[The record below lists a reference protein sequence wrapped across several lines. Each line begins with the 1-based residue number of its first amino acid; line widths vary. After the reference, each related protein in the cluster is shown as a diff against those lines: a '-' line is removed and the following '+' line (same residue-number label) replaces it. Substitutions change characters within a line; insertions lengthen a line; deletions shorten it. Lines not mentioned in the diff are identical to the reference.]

1 MHDEKQRFSLRKLS
15 VGLASVLIG
24 VSFFEAGQTVK
35 ADTVNTQEK
44 ATSGVVQE
52 ESKQTGYNAHETNQ
66 NQEVAIK
73 QNSQAENSASFD
85 SANNTE
91 ANNLANQASVNK
103 TQNSQTGQDNSQLN
117 SQNEIIKQTKVDNT
131 SNHTQINNNSQLA
144 SQNGQ
149 ETSQNSVNEAQ
160 NKVQNVSSETNPQAV
175 NKISQDLTK
184 TQAFNLKATK
194 QHVFAASLAESKVQ
208 TNLDLN
214 TQTDPSKLSQSDFK
228 NQHYTTAGWTSLDNN
243 TKVAKK
249 SSIEYAEAPSGE
261 FDLSKTEKVLQPGLH
276 LEAQVDKQDI
286 KKGNQILVGSIVA
299 TNGKPNQNLIFAHYD
314 DVAAGGNDCFI
325 NNQRIGNFYS
335 VDRLDNEVDFML
347 NVDTDLDLAVD
358 PTIKLDVAAKYNVT
372 HLAPKPMPYHA
383 GDPNNNIKGGK
394 DLKNAVKDIGDTY
407 YLVTPNNI
415 YQTKI
420 VADLTPTE
428 THSLPGLNN
437 KKDSMYN
444 DTNQIGTEYS
454 GVNYLS
460 TISGTTLIGTY
471 KVQSSANTLTDE
483 FAVAPWFKVRY
494 YPVLNT
500 QVIYDSLPSDFAEG
514 GPSADFLGI
523 NYKTYNK
530 NMSQNELQKALAANT
545 IGVSQ
550 QNDGSLIFAY
560 KIDTDKFSKLGENYV
575 KFIVNN
581 SVDANITRKD
591 QKDQLMQ
598 DTINYYRQR
607 NFVPTDITI
616 LTPTNLKQGTES
628 TSSVITVS
636 DLDNQNLVNTM
647 DHAVNGSNNQAEAYR
662 TAYIHYVDDDNNE
675 KTLSNDSIMGI
686 RNQDATYNLNI
697 PSGYALNNTNPG
709 VNWHFDN
716 DNTKV
721 IYTFYDDQNQN
732 SNNPIVIHLKH
743 IKKTVTLD
751 DPSEKMQL
759 NQSRQRII
767 HYVYS
772 DGEKA
777 LEDTVQTV
785 NFTRSAIKDMVT
797 GVLSNFTPWSAN
809 TNYGE
814 VMVKHLTGYTPNEQ
828 VVESMQ
834 ASPDTNIENYVVY
847 SPNKQVINVKFVDD
861 TTGQV
866 LDTITKTGYTDADSG
881 YSTKDDLNNY
891 FSRGYDL
898 VSDATNGSD
907 LRFDSDD
914 FEDNQNY
921 TVHLKHGLSQKEITN
936 QVTRTINYVNN
947 QNQEIAP
954 SVNNVITFK
963 GTEVTDKVN
972 GVKTINW
979 NNNQQIFDYAKSPIV
994 KGFTPDKY
1002 GIDQVVVNPDD
1013 SDLKYVVTYMPDTQ
1027 YAKFNYID
1035 DNSGDLL
1042 LADTMHG
1049 DSFTPI
1055 NYQTDN
1061 EIKHLLNKGYVLVSD
1076 ATKGQSL
1083 KFDDDKNI
1091 DQTYEIHVKHNVIE
1105 INRDHPGKPGQALVE
1120 TNPNGAVYPENSD
1133 VVDKTVNRTINY
1145 LYANGKKANDAVH
1158 DSVNFTRTMMLDAVT
1173 GRVISDKW
1181 SGPEDFKEVTS
1192 PEHPGYMSN
1201 MASVINNGV
1210 TYKDSPIE
1218 VNVVY
1223 SADKQIMNVIYRDT
1237 TTGQILQNHALNGVS
1252 DEDSHY
1258 NTGDA
1263 IKQYLLDGYKL
1274 VSDQTEGQD
1283 LVFDHDD
1290 ETNQTYYVDFSHNS
1304 HMYNPD
1310 KPNEKD
1316 KVKRDDYLANYK
1328 TVISYVDQ
1336 NKHDLINKVIA
1347 QNSYIRDLTIDSVT
1361 GDIINKGDW
1370 KLNKGYDNV
1379 DNPVIKGY
1387 ITHDMS
1393 VKPIDKQE
1401 DQTINVIYDKL
1412 GVIHLVDNNG
1422 HQIAADVT
1430 YTQDTQNPTKVLVM
1444 KLPGVNG
1451 YEQVAFSVDPS
1462 KDPLKDATVIYNAPG
1477 TVEIQYVDTDT
1488 DRILKTDKV
1497 NGFATHAINY
1507 EQKPV
1512 LDNFTDKGYVVSQN
1526 GFKGGKFTEGL
1537 SKVTVKLKH
1546 NLVTVDY
1553 TKPQNKGDK
1562 IPGTK
1567 RVMPDGVAASDLNYS
1582 VNRVITVIDPHTGT
1596 KDTMQKADIHRDA
1609 IVDAVTGEV
1618 SYKTWSNSSWD
1629 EFITPSV
1636 AGYTPSQNSVEKTIV
1651 TRETKHV
1658 AITITYKAN
1667 PQTGKISYV
1676 DKDGNEIG
1684 KTDLTGVT
1692 DQEVAIK
1699 PVIPHGWVISEK
1711 QTIPKTVKATA
1722 NGIPTVKIL
1731 IEHGHVIVTP
1741 TDPKTPSDKMP
1752 DGDNYPEGVDES
1764 DLNRDITRTITVV
1777 DPHTGKKTIV
1787 QTAHLTRKAT
1797 IDTVTGNVD
1806 YSDWTNSKWDKFIVP
1821 VVAGYTADT
1830 SDLSEVPVN
1839 IKTKNSVV
1847 TITYKADLQ
1856 KGKISYVD
1864 QDGKEIANT
1873 PLSGVT
1879 DSKVDIKVSVP
1890 KGWEVVPDQDIP
1902 ETVIATPHGI
1912 DPVMIKI
1919 RHKVIEVLPTDPK
1932 MPKDKMPDGDNY
1944 PEGVSDKDL
1953 NKEVTRIINL
1963 HLPSGDK
1970 SVKQVAKYTRKGLV
1984 DEVSGKVT
1992 YTDWVLT
1999 DNKAWDEYKVP
2010 MVDNYTASIANIP
2023 ENKKPEKDETVDV
2036 YYTYNSYPNSEIT
2049 TPTAPN
2055 NDDIKPNDSHN
2066 DDNHAQGSHEE
2077 QDKSIVNK
2085 GKVKKHVKRSHKKP
2099 AKTVS
2104 HKKTTAKIAEPVQT
2118 VKTAQNKVHTD
2129 NLANNVSYETSKMPI
2144 TNVSTATHETQS
2156 KSNSQINS
2164 ANDLAN
2170 YSKKPIVSQNNL
2182 PQTGKNDVNGLAV
2195 VALGLA
2201 LCSLSLAIETKKR
2214 KD

>member
-1 MHDEKQRFSLRKLS
+1 MA
-15 VGLASVLIG
+15 LA
-24 VSFFEAGQTVK
+24 FFEAGQTVK

-52 ESKQTGYNAHETNQ
+52 ESKQTGYNNTQDASQNVQATNQ
-66 NQEVAIK
+66 NQKVATK
-73 QNSQAENSASFD
+73 QNSVQVDSTNNIGAS
-85 SANNTE
+85 
-91 ANNLANQASVNK
+91 NLANQASVNK
-103 TQNSQTGQDNSQLN
+103 TQNSQIEQDNSQLN

-131 SNHTQINNNSQLA
+131 DNNTQINNNSQLA
-144 SQNGQ
+144 TQNGQ

-160 NKVQNVSSETNPQAV
+160 NKSQNVSNEIKPQAI
-175 NKISQDLTK
+175 NKTSQNLAE
-184 TQAFNLKATK
+184 TQTFNLKATR
-194 QHVFAASLAESKVQ
+194 QHVFVANLAESKVE
-208 TNLDLN
+208 TNSDLN

-243 TKVAKK
+243 TKVAKN
-249 SSIEYAEAPSGE
+249 SSIEYADAPSGE
-261 FDLSKTEKVLQPGLH
+261 FDLSKTEKVMQHGLH
-276 LEAQVDKQDI
+276 LEAQIDKQDI

-299 TNGKPNQNLIFAHYD
+299 TNGQPDQNIIFATYD
-314 DVAAGGNDCFI
+314 NVASGGNDCFI
-325 NNQRIGNFYS
+325 NNQRIGDFYS
-335 VDRLDNEVDFML
+335 VNRYDNEVDFML

-358 PTIKLDVAAKYNVT
+358 PTIKLDVDAKYNIT
-372 HLAPKPMPYHA
+372 HLAPKSMSYHA
-383 GDPNNNIKGGK
+383 GDPSDNIKGGK

-420 VADLTPTE
+420 VADSTPTE

-444 DTNQIGTEYS
+444 DTNQTGVEYS

-460 TISGTTLIGTY
+460 TISGTTLTGTY

-494 YPVLNT
+494 YPVLNN
-500 QVIYDSLPSDFAEG
+500 QVIYDSLPSDFEEG

-530 NMSQNELQKALAANT
+530 NMSQNELQKALGANT

-560 KIDTDKFSKLGENYV
+560 KIDTNKFSKLGEDYV
-575 KFIVNN
+575 KFILDN
-581 SVDANITRKD
+581 SVDANITRKN

-616 LTPTNLKQGTES
+616 LTPTKIKKGTES
-628 TSSVITVS
+628 TPSVITVS

-647 DHAVNGSNNQAEAYR
+647 DHAVNGSNNQAETYR
-662 TAYIHYVDDDNNE
+662 TAYIHYVDDNNE
-675 KTLSNDSIMGI
+675 KTLSNDSIIGI

-709 VNWHFDN
+709 VNWHFDD

-732 SNNPIVIHLKH
+732 SNSPIVIHLKH

-751 DPSEKMQL
+751 DLSENAQL
-759 NQSRQRII
+759 NESRQRII

-777 LEDTVQTV
+777 LEDTIQTV

-797 GVLSNFTPWSAN
+797 GVLSDFTPWSAN
-809 TNYGE
+809 TNYSE
-814 VMVKHLTGYTPNEQ
+814 VMVKQLAGYTPNKQ

-866 LDTITKTGYTDADSG
+866 LDTITKTGYTNNESG

-898 VSDATNGSD
+898 VSDATNGSN

-963 GTEVTDKVN
+963 GTEVTDKVS
-972 GVKTINW
+972 GSKAINW
-979 NNNQQIFDYAKSPIV
+979 DNNQQIFDYAKSPIV

-1002 GIDQVVVNPDD
+1002 GIDQVIVKPDN
-1013 SDLKYVVTYMPDTQ
+1013 SNLKYVVTYTPDTQ

-1042 LADTMHG
+1042 LTDTVHG
-1049 DSFTPI
+1049 DSLALI
-1055 NYQTDN
+1055 NYQTDP

-1076 ATKGQSL
+1076 ATKNQTL

-1091 DQTYEIHVKHNVIE
+1091 DQIYEIHVKHNVIE
-1105 INRDHPGKPGQALVE
+1105 IDHDHPGKPGQALVE
-1120 TNPNGAVYPENSD
+1120 TNPNGVVYPENSD

-1145 LYANGKKANDAVH
+1145 LYTDGKKANDSVY
-1158 DSVNFTRTMMLDAVT
+1158 DSVQFTRTMTLDAVT
-1173 GRVISDKW
+1173 GRVLSDKW
-1181 SGPEDFKEVTS
+1181 SGPENFKEIVS
-1192 PEHPGYMSN
+1192 PEHAGYTPN
-1201 MASVINNGV
+1201 MKSVINNGV
-1210 TYKDSPIE
+1210 TYKDAPIS

-1223 SADKQIMNVIYRDT
+1223 SANPQIMNVIYRDT
-1237 TTGQILQNHALNGVS
+1237 QTGQILQNHALSGVS
-1252 DEDSHY
+1252 DKDSHY
-1258 NTGDA
+1258 NTGDS

-1274 VSDQTEGQD
+1274 VSDQTDGQD

-1290 ETNQTYYVDFSHNS
+1290 KTNQTYYVDFNHNS
-1304 HMYNPD
+1304 HIYNPA

-1328 TVISYVDQ
+1328 TIISYVDRE
-1336 NKHDLINKVIA
+1336 NRDLINKAVA
-1347 QNSYIRDLTIDSVT
+1347 YDSYKRNLTIDSVT
-1361 GDIINKGDW
+1361 GEIINKGDW
-1370 KLNKGYDNV
+1370 KLNKGYDSVN
-1379 DNPVIKGY
+1379 NPVIKGY
-1387 ITHDMS
+1387 ITKEMS
-1393 VKPIDKQE
+1393 VRPSDTQE

-1412 GVIHLVDNNG
+1412 GIIHLVDNNG
-1422 HQIAADVT
+1422 HQIASDVD
-1430 YTQDTQNPTKVLVM
+1430 YTQDAQNPTKVLVT
-1444 KLPGVNG
+1444 KLPGVDG
-1451 YEQVAFSVDPS
+1451 YEQVTFSVDPS
-1462 KDPLKDATVIYNAPG
+1462 KAPLKDETVIYNAPG

-1488 DRILKTDKV
+1488 DRVLKTDKV
-1497 NGFATHAINY
+1497 NGFATHDIDY

-1526 GFKGGKFTEGL
+1526 GFTGGTFTEGL
-1537 SKVTVKLKH
+1537 SKVTVNLKH
-1546 NLVTVDY
+1546 NLVTVDH
-1553 TKPQNKGDK
+1553 TKPQDKGDK

-1567 RVMPDGVAASDLNYS
+1567 QTIPDGVAASDLNYS
-1582 VNRVITVIDPHTGT
+1582 VSRVITVIDPHTGT
-1596 KDTMQKADIHRDA
+1596 KDITQKANIYRDA

-1618 SYKTWSNSSWD
+1618 TYKPWSSANWD

-1636 AGYTPSQNSVEKTIV
+1636 AGYTPSQNSVERVVV
-1651 TRETKHV
+1651 TRETKPSMV
-1658 AITITYKAN
+1658 TITYKAN

-1699 PVIPHGWVISEK
+1699 PVVPHGWVISEK

-1722 NGIPTVKIL
+1722 NGIPTVKVL

-1741 TDPKTPSDKMP
+1741 TDPKTPKDKMP

-1764 DLNRDITRTITVV
+1764 DLNRNITRTITVV
-1777 DPHTGKKTIV
+1777 DPHTGKKTQV
-1787 QTAHLTRKAT
+1787 QTAHLTKTAT
-1797 IDTVTGNVD
+1797 IDTVTGNID

-1864 QDGKEIANT
+1864 LDGKEITNT

-1902 ETVIATPHGI
+1902 ETVIATPNGI
-1912 DPVMIKI
+1912 DPVVIKI

-1932 MPKDKMPDGDNY
+1932 TSNDKMPDGDNY
-1944 PEGVSDKDL
+1944 PEGVGNKDL
-1953 NKEVTRIINL
+1953 NKKVTRSINL
-1963 HLPSGDK
+1963 HLPTGNK
-1970 SVKQVAKYTRKGLV
+1970 TIKQVAKYTRKGLV

-1992 YTDWVLT
+1992 YTDWTLT
-1999 DNKAWDEYKVP
+1999 DNKGWDEYNVP
-2010 MVDNYTASIANIP
+2010 MVDNYTASVTNIP
-2023 ENKKPEKDETVDV
+2023 ENKKPEKDKTVDV
-2036 YYTYNSYPNSEIT
+2036 YYTYNSYPNSDIT

-2055 NDDIKPNDSHN
+2055 NDDTKPDDSHN
-2066 DDNHAQGSHEE
+2066 TDNNQAQDNHEE

-2085 GKVKKHVKRSHKKP
+2085 DKVKKHVERSHKKSV
-2099 AKTVS
+2099 KTVS
-2104 HKKTTAKIAEPVQT
+2104 HKKTTAKIAEPAQT
-2118 VKTAQNKVHTD
+2118 AKTTQSEAHTG
-2129 NLANNVSYETSKMPI
+2129 NLVNNVSYETSKMPI
-2144 TNVSTATHETQS
+2144 TNVNSVSHETQS
-2156 KSNSQINS
+2156 RVDSQIKS

-2182 PQTGKNDVNGLAV
+2182 PQTGKDDVNGLAV